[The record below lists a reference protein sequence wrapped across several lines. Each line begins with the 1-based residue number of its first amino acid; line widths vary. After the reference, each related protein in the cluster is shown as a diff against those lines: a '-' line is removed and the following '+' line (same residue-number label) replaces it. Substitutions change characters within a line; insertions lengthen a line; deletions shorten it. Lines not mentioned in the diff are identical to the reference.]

1 MLKIAERAIR
11 LRIIAQG
18 RAARRDRFGQDI
30 ANGGGKQIGFGMRL
44 SAFEGEFSCRP
55 FRRKPGAMQCFA
67 HIDVAQSGDQ
77 ALVQER
83 GFQRRLLARK
93 QRSEPFTIQFIAE
106 RLDSEPFDVAALGQ
120 GCARHEIH
128 ETEAPRVVID
138 DPRSALDMKHDMVMR
153 RDPARLMNEFALE
166 GALSAVHDGET
177 ARHAKMHDQR
187 LAGGEVG
194 DQIFGP
200 PPQRGEGLPF
210 EPLDEPFGKRKAQ
223 IRPPLFHPDQA
234 AAFHDGR
241 EAAPDGF
248 DFGQLGHG
256 VFRKISPSG
265 IASSRVRRY
274 GPRAIVKGQSMVQTS
289 PGRDDDTHFGFST
302 VRLGEKQGMVDD
314 VFHKVARRYDLMND
328 LMSAGLHRAWK
339 DALVSALRPPKQGPF
354 DLLDVAG
361 GTGDVSFRVLDAA
374 SPQARATVCDINGDM
389 LAVGRER
396 APAKLADRLTFVEGN
411 AEDLPF
417 PDKSFDAYT
426 IAFGIRNVPRID
438 KALSEAKRVLK
449 RGGHFLCLEFSR
461 VDVPGFDR
469 IYDFYSFNLVPPMGR
484 LVTGDAQPYQYLV
497 ESIRQFPEPDRFAD
511 MMRAAGFANVTHRP
525 MTGGIVRLH
534 SGWSI

>member
-1 MLKIAERAIR
+1 
-11 LRIIAQG
+11 
-18 RAARRDRFGQDI
+18 
-30 ANGGGKQIGFGMRL
+30 MRL
-44 SAFEGEFSCRP
+44 SAFESELSRCP
-55 FRRKPGAMQCFA
+55 LRRKPSAMQRLA
-67 HIDVAQSGDQ
+67 DIDVTEASDET
-77 ALVQER
+77 LVEQGR
-83 GFQRRLLARK
+83 FQRCLLARK
-93 QRSEPFTIQFIAE
+93 QRGKQCAVQFIAE
-106 RLDSEPFDVAALGQ
+106 RLDPEPFHVAALRQ
-120 GCARHEIH
+120 GRTRHEIH
-128 ETEAPRVVID
+128 EAEPARIIID
-138 DPRSALDMKHDMVMR
+138 DARTALDVEHDVIMR
-153 RDPARLMNEFALE
+153 RDSACLMQKLPLH
-166 GALSAVHDGET
+166 GALAAFHNRESAG
-177 ARHAKMHDQR
+177 HAEMHDQR
-187 LAGGEVG
+187 FAGREVRN
-194 DQIFGP
+194 QIFGP
-200 PPQRGEGLPF
+200 PTQRSEGLAF
-210 EPLDEPFGKRKAQ
+210 KPLGESFRKRKAQ
-223 IRPPLFHPDQA
+223 IGPPLLDPDQA

-256 VFRKISPSG
+256 VFRKFSPSG

-274 GPRAIVKGQSMVQTS
+274 GPRAIVKGQSMVQTA

-339 DALVSALRPPKQGPF
+339 DALVSAMRPPKQGPF

-361 GTGDVSFRVLDAA
+361 GTGDISFRVLEAA

-396 APAKLADRLTFVEGN
+396 APTKIADRLTFVEGN

-469 IYDFYSFNLVPPMGR
+469 FYDFYSFNLVPPMGR

-497 ESIRQFPEPDRFAD
+497 ESIRQFPEPDRFAE
-511 MMRAAGFANVTHRP
+511 MMRTAGFANVTHRP